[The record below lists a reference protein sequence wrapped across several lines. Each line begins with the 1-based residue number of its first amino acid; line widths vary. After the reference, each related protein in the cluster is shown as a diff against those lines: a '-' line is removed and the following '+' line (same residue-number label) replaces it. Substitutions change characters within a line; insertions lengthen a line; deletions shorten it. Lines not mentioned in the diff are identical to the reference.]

1 MLAPA
6 DAEVARRDPAVPGI
20 ALVLDPEALLARL
33 QQRNPAW
40 GLVAAEARYV
50 RYKPTTSCLV
60 GYRLHQAGPA
70 GAGGPAVEV
79 SVKAYRQGDG
89 AKAAKTAEAAETG
102 PAGTTPPGPGG
113 DWPVTSFAD
122 ELVVVAPVGVDRDL
136 PALAR
141 LVRPDQRRRLLQAL
155 LPEATDLHDAEP
167 WCVRYKP
174 ERRWVGVVER
184 HGVPAA
190 LVKAFGAGELAR
202 ARAGLAFAGRTG
214 LVVPALLG
222 TSKRA
227 CALAGSWLP
236 GQPLID
242 RLTGPEAT
250 TAPLAEVGA
259 ALATLHATPPRRLVH
274 EPPDVDAVAT
284 TAAAASVAA
293 LVPRLG
299 PGVGAA
305 AARLCRRLDALPGRT
320 AARHGDFSADQ
331 VVLGRR
337 GVGLIDFDNT
347 AVGDPIADLGQFL
360 ADLEAA
366 EVDGRLAPGR
376 ARSLAADLVTG
387 YEEAGGVVPDGA
399 LALHTAAALV
409 RRAVEPFRHRRPDWP
424 RRTEELLD
432 RVAEL
437 AGEGARQ

>member
-1 MLAPA
+1 M
-6 DAEVARRDPAVPGI
+6 VA
-20 ALVLDPEALLARL
+20 
-33 QQRNPAW
+33 
-40 GLVAAEARYV
+40 
-50 RYKPTTSCLV
+50 
-60 GYRLHQAGPA
+60 PA
-70 GAGGPAVEV
+70 GA
-79 SVKAYRQGDG
+79 
-89 AKAAKTAEAAETG
+89 
-102 PAGTTPPGPGG
+102 
-113 DWPVTSFAD
+113 
-122 ELVVVAPVGVDRDL
+122 DRDL

-155 LPEATDLHDAEP
+155 LPEAPDLHDADP
-167 WCVRYKP
+167 RCVRYKP
-174 ERRWVGVVER
+174 ERRWVGVVDR
-184 HGVPAA
+184 DGVPVA

-202 ARAGLAFAGRTG
+202 ARAGLVFAGRTG

-242 RLTGPEAT
+242 RLTGPEAA

-274 EPPDVDAVAT
+274 EAPDVDAVAT
-284 TAAAASVAA
+284 TTAAAAVGA
-293 LVPRLG
+293 LVPGLG
-299 PGVGAA
+299 PAA
-305 AARLCRRLDALPGRT
+305 ASAAASLCRRLAALPVRT
-320 AARHGDFSADQ
+320 TARHGDFSADQ
-331 VVLGRR
+331 VILGGR

-347 AVGDPIADLGQFL
+347 AVGDPTADLGQFL

-376 ARSLAADLVTG
+376 ARSLAADLVAG
-387 YEEAGGVVPDGA
+387 YEGAGGVVPGGA
-399 LALHTAAALV
+399 LALHTAAAVV

-432 RVAEL
+432 RVAAL
-437 AGEGARQ
+437 AGEGARR

>member
-20 ALVLDPEALLARL
+20 ALVLDPEAVLARL
-33 QQRNPAW
+33 QQRHPEA
-40 GLVAAEARYV
+40 GLVAAEALYV
-50 RYKPTTSCLV
+50 RYKPATSCLV
-60 GYRLHQAGPA
+60 GYRVHRTGPAGPA
-70 GAGGPAVEV
+70 LEV

-89 AKAAKTAEAAETG
+89 AKAAKTAEAAEAEAG
-102 PAGTTPPGPGG
+102 PAGATPAGPGG
-113 DWPVTSFAD
+113 DWPVTTFAD
-122 ELVVVAPVGVDRDL
+122 ELVVVAPAGADRDL

-155 LPEATDLHDAEP
+155 LPEAPDLHAADP
-167 WCVRYKP
+167 RCVRYKP
-174 ERRWVGVVER
+174 ERRWVGVVDR
-184 HGVPAA
+184 DGVPVA

-202 ARAGLAFAGRTG
+202 ARAGLVFAGRTG

-242 RLTGPEAT
+242 RLTGPEAA

-274 EPPDVDAVAT
+274 EAPDVDAVAT
-284 TAAAASVAA
+284 ATAAAAVGA

-299 PGVGAA
+299 PAA
-305 AARLCRRLDALPGRT
+305 ASAAASLCRRLAALPVRT

-331 VVLGRR
+331 VVLGGR

-347 AVGDPIADLGQFL
+347 AVGDPTADLGQFL

-387 YEEAGGVVPDGA
+387 YEGAGGVVPDGA

-432 RVAEL
+432 RVAAL